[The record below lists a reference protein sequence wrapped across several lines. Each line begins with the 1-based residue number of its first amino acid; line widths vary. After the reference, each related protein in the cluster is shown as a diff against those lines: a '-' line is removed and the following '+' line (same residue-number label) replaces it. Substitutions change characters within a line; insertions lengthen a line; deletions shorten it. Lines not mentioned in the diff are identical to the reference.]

1 MAMNVMV
8 KQKYWLHE
16 LLLLSLLLILFGC
29 SGGGGGEQQLG
40 ENSSTSS
47 ANTGRVVVLLTDKPT
62 EEFDEINVSILSVE
76 LLSEDGKVTIY
87 NHSQGRVINLLDLRG
102 EFHLF
107 RIATDVP
114 AGWYEKIRLTV
125 NSVELVK
132 YSTIRNEEDS
142 RYYPK
147 LPGNGKID
155 LNPGTPFYVGRDK
168 TLELRIDM
176 DADKSI
182 HIINP
187 GGKEKYNFRP
197 VIFVDIKSDEPSDS
211 TIPDKLIRVHGN
223 IHEMYTSSFL
233 LCPSR
238 DTSIASEVT
247 IHQEGCI
254 EVHVNDETSIFNDLG
269 DPVRFIELR
278 VGLEVEAIGK
288 LLKDR
293 PDIDDGDRSMEP
305 LQLHAYVVEIG
316 ERGTFLSL
324 NGTISSEPQ
333 RSPSATAVFDFQ
345 IAPNQGFSGNL
356 DVQVQLID
364 ASRIFT
370 STGEELAIADLLNE
384 VGSIATIDAILVLS
398 GSEAEPNVL
407 KAALVVVDTSVQ
419 ISEIQGIIST
429 INLPDGTL
437 FITCKPDQFECNEG
451 EEICAIVSENTHMY
465 ALSINNKKDSIEMSP
480 LKFSQL
486 ELFDEVGLFVQ
497 DNGRECFDAQDVF
510 VTD

>member
-1 MAMNVMV
+1 MNLLA
-8 KQKYWLHE
+8 KQKHWLNV
-16 LLLLSLLLILFGC
+16 SLLLALLFILFGC
-29 SGGGGGEQQLG
+29 SGGGGGGGEQQLG
-40 ENSSTSS
+40 GNSSISP
-47 ANTGRVVVLLTDKPT
+47 ADTGRVVVLLTDKPT
-62 EEFDEINVSILSVE
+62 EEFDEINVSILRVE
-76 LLSEDGKVTIY
+76 LLSEGGKITIY
-87 NHSQGRVINLLDLRG
+87 NPSQGRIINLLDLRG

-132 YSTIRNEEDS
+132 YNTIRNEEDS

-155 LNPGTPFYVGRDK
+155 LNPGAPFYVGRDK
-168 TLELRIDM
+168 TVELRIDM

-197 VIFVDIKSDEPSDS
+197 VIFVDIKSDEPSDC
-211 TIPDKLIRVHGN
+211 TIPDKLVRVHGN

-233 LCPSR
+233 LCPST
-238 DTSIASEVT
+238 DLSTDSKNT
-247 IHQEGCI
+247 LHQEGCI
-254 EVHVNDETSIFNDLG
+254 EVHVNDDTSIFNDLG
-269 DPVRFIELR
+269 DPVRFTELR
-278 VGLEVEAIGK
+278 VGLEVETIGK
-288 LLKDR
+288 LLKNR
-293 PDIDDGDRSMEP
+293 PDIDDEDRSMEP
-305 LQLHAYVVEIG
+305 LQLNAYVVEIG
-316 ERGTFLSL
+316 EKGSFLSL
-324 NGTISSEPQ
+324 NGTITSEPQ
-333 RSPSATAVFDFQ
+333 RSPSATAVFDFR
-345 IAPNQGFSGNL
+345 IAPNQGISGNL

-364 ASRIFT
+364 ASKIFT
-370 STGEELAIADLLNE
+370 STGEELAIADLLDE

-398 GSEAEPNVL
+398 DSETEPNVL

-419 ISEIQGIIST
+419 VSEIHGIITT
-429 INLPDGTL
+429 INLPDRRL
-437 FITCKPDQFECNEG
+437 FITCGPDLFECDEG
-451 EEICAIVSENTHMY
+451 EEICVIVSENSHIYT
-465 ALSINNKKDSIEMSP
+465 LSINDKKDGIEISP

-497 DNGRECFDAQDVF
+497 DNGRECFDALDVF